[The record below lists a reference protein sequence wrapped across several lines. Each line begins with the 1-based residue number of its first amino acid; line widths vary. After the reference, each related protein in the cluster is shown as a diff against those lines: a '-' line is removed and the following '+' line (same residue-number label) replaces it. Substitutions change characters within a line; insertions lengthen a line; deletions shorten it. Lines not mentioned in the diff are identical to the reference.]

1 MQKSEVILAVAQEI
15 VKISF
20 IKSQAPSEIVD

>member
-1 MQKSEVILAVAQEI
+1 LLQEI

-20 IKSQAPSEIVD
+20 IKDLGL